1 MNGDLTCFKSYDI
14 RGDLTKNFDSE
25 ICYRIARSFA
35 MFLKAQKVVVG
46 RDARESSPKLLDSIC
61 RGLMDEGVKVLDI
74 GLSGTEEMYWATTKY
89 DASGGIEVTASH
101 NPINFNG
108 LKLVKSGSNPISKD
122 DLLEIKR
129 LAEVASFEKLNTR
142 GERVDIS
149 NDARKNYV
157 TKVLSFVDVSTFRD
171 FKILVNSGNGA
182 AGPTFDCIANEIK
195 KNNPRICF
203 NRMHHEVNSSF
214 PNGIPNPILPETHLR
229 NQRKILETGSDLG
242 IAFDGDFDRCFFF
255 DEKGNFVPGEYVVGL
270 LAQISLM
277 KEPGATIIHDPR
289 AIWNIQNIVS
299 SKGGKSILSLTG
311 HAFVK
316 RAMRDN
322 EAVYGGEMS
331 AHHYFKEFSYCDS
344 GMIPWLLIL
353 EMMSRTDKSLSNLI
367 ADQKSR
373 FPSSGEINFG
383 IKNVDDSLKKVID
396 FYQQLYSQRDDFDG
410 LSLTFDSWRFNL
422 RKSNTEAVVR
432 LNVESQGDPD
442 LVAQK
447 VQEIKSLL
455 NS

>member
-149 NDARKNYV
+149 NDARQNYV

-195 KNNPRICF
+195 KINPRIIF
-203 NRMHHEVNSSF
+203 YRMDHDVNSSF
-214 PNGIPNPILPETHLR
+214 PNGIPNPILPETHPR

-299 SKGGKSILSLTG
+299 SKGGRSILSLTG

-353 EMMSRTDKSLSNLI
+353 EMMSRTNKSLSSLI
-367 ADQKSR
+367 ADQKSK
-373 FPSSGEINFG
+373 FPSSGEINFN
-383 IKNVDDSLKKVID
+383 IENVDDSLKKVID
-396 FYQQLYSQRDDFDG
+396 FYQKGYLQRDDFDG
-410 LSLTFDSWRFNL
+410 ISLTFDSWRFNL
-422 RKSNTEAVVR
+422 RRSNTEAVVR
-432 LNVESQGDPD
+432 LNVESRGDPD
-442 LVAQK
+442 LVVQK
-447 VQEIKSLL
+447 VEEIKNLL